1 MINCENFFM
10 SWLSK
15 YKFLFFLILFLT
27 FFKNVNAQVTTEKL
41 KNLWGKVTE
50 STTEILDLSLESFSN
65 FREGVSEAVDA
76 ELELLKTKKN
86 QDKPLEL
93 QDKVDTLRIYVED
106 VINLKEEEREAS
118 SFTIIGK
125 SKKDYRIKIDEVLS
139 EIEIILFD
147 GQIVNYSE
155 KIRKIR
161 EKIVS
166 LEAQKVMLNE
176 DLIFASDKKK
186 FLGSSKDEIRNEL
199 IEIDR
204 VIKNSYI
211 LIDELEYD
219 LKKKLNSLGINVTR
233 EQIRV
238 MTTRVDGDELAKSFA
253 IFDVTKQISSTLGE
267 LVKKNSFS
275 ASTTVKYYGTYVIL
289 TEILAFSQREY
300 IRKINEVYRPAI
312 QKIEGDVNDSIDF
325 AKKSI
330 KSSKSDNNKNI
341 LKENIKS
348 NKFTLKV
355 LNQYDEI
362 LEIQKKSLEKASEI
376 TKEQITVAYSTYDTA
391 ANSANLVSLID
402 ETENSFNKI
411 LDMQLPEIIPFENTE
426 LEIKFQEVSG
436 QIISEIQ

>member
-1 MINCENFFM
+1 MKLFV
-10 SWLSK
+10 K
-15 YKFLFFLILFLT
+15 YKFLVFLILFLVFT
-27 FFKNVNAQVTTEKL
+27 KNVNAQDTTEKL
-41 KNLWGKVTE
+41 KNLWGKITE

-65 FREGVSEAVDA
+65 FREGVSEVVDA
-76 ELELLKTKKN
+76 ELELLKNKKDK
-86 QDKPLEL
+86 DKPLEL
-93 QDKVDTLRIYVED
+93 QDKVDTLRIYIED

-139 EIEIILFD
+139 EIEIVLFD

-166 LEAQKVMLNE
+166 LETQKAILNE

-199 IEIDR
+199 IKIDR

-219 LKKKLNSLGINVTR
+219 LKKKLYSLGINVTR

-300 IRKINEVYRPAI
+300 IRKIEEFYRPAI
-312 QKIEGDVNDSIDF
+312 KKIEEDVNDSIDF

-330 KSSKSDNNKNI
+330 KSSKSENNKNI
-341 LKENIKS
+341 LNENIQS

-362 LEIQKKSLEKASEI
+362 LEIQKKSLEKALEI

-391 ANSANLVSLID
+391 ANSANLISLIN
-402 ETENSFNKI
+402 ETEDSFSKI

-426 LEIKFQEVSG
+426 LEMKFQEVSG

>member
-1 MINCENFFM
+1 MNL
-10 SWLSK
+10 LSK
-15 YKFLFFLILFLT
+15 YKYLVSLILFL
-27 FFKNVNAQVTTEKL
+27 FMVSFNNVNAQDTTDKL

-50 STTEILDLSLESFSN
+50 NTSDILDWSLESFSN

-76 ELELLKTKKN
+76 ELEFLKGKKTN
-86 QDKPLEL
+86 DTPLEL
-93 QDKVDTLRIYVED
+93 QDKVDTLKIYVEK
-106 VINLKEEEREAS
+106 ITNLKKKENDAS

-147 GQIVNYSE
+147 GQVVNYSE
-155 KIRKIR
+155 KIRKVR

-166 LEAQKVMLNE
+166 LETQKVILNE
-176 DLIFASDKKK
+176 DLVFASDKKK

-199 IEIDR
+199 KEIDR
-204 VIKNSYI
+204 VINNSYI

-219 LKKKLNSLGINVTR
+219 LKKKLSFLGIEVTR

-253 IFDVTKQISSTLGE
+253 IFDVTRQISTTLGE
-267 LVKKNSFS
+267 LVKKNTFS
-275 ASTTVKYYGTYVIL
+275 AATTVKYYGTYVIL

-300 IRKINEVYRPAI
+300 IRKIEEVYRPAI
-312 QKIEGDVNDSIDF
+312 KKIEDDVDGSIDF
-325 AKKSI
+325 AEKSI
-330 KSSKSDNNKNI
+330 KSAKSDSNKNI
-341 LKENIKS
+341 LRENIKS

-355 LNQYDEI
+355 LKLYDKI
-362 LEIQKKSLEKASEI
+362 LEKQKKSLERASEI

-391 ANSANLVSLID
+391 ANSANLVSLIN
-402 ETENSFNKI
+402 ETEDSFNKI

-426 LEIKFQEVSG
+426 LEMKFQEVSG
-436 QIISEIQ
+436 QILSETQ

>member
-1 MINCENFFM
+1 M
-10 SWLSK
+10 SLLVK
-15 YKFLFFLILFLT
+15 FKFLVFLILFLT
-27 FFKNVNAQVTTEKL
+27 FFKNVNAQDTTEKL

-65 FREGVSEAVDA
+65 FREGVSEVIDA

-86 QDKPLEL
+86 EDESLEL

-106 VINLKEEEREAS
+106 VINLKEEEKEAS

-139 EIEIILFD
+139 EIEIVLFD

-161 EKIVS
+161 KKIIS
-166 LEAQKVMLNE
+166 LESQKVILNE

-219 LKKKLNSLGINVTR
+219 LKKKLYSLGVNVTR

-312 QKIEGDVNDSIDF
+312 KKIEEDVNDSIDF

-341 LKENIKS
+341 LKENIQS

-355 LNQYDEI
+355 LNQYDGI
-362 LEIQKKSLEKASEI
+362 LEIQKKSLEKALEI
-376 TKEQITVAYSTYDTA
+376 TKEQISVAYSTYDTA
-391 ANSANLVSLID
+391 ANSANLLGLIN

-426 LEIKFQEVSG
+426 LEMKFQEVSS

>member
-1 MINCENFFM
+1 MNL
-10 SWLSK
+10 LSK
-15 YKFLFFLILFLT
+15 YKYLVSLILFL
-27 FFKNVNAQVTTEKL
+27 FMVSFNNVNAQDTTDKL

-50 STTEILDLSLESFSN
+50 NTSDILDWSLESFSN
-65 FREGVSEAVDA
+65 FREGVSEVVDA
-76 ELELLKTKKN
+76 ELEFLKSKKTN
-86 QDKPLEL
+86 DTPLEL
-93 QDKVDTLRIYVED
+93 QDKVDTLKIYVEK
-106 VINLKEEEREAS
+106 ITNLKKKENDAS

-147 GQIVNYSE
+147 GQVVNYSE
-155 KIRKIR
+155 KIRKVR

-166 LEAQKVMLNE
+166 LESQKVILNE
-176 DLIFASDKKK
+176 DLVFASDKKK

-199 IEIDR
+199 NEIDR
-204 VIKNSYI
+204 VINNSYI

-219 LKKKLNSLGINVTR
+219 LKKKLSFLGIEVTR

-253 IFDVTKQISSTLGE
+253 IFDVTRQISTTLGE
-267 LVKKNSFS
+267 LVKKNTFS

-300 IRKINEVYRPAI
+300 IRKIEEVYRPAI
-312 QKIEGDVNDSIDF
+312 KKIEDDVDGSIDF
-325 AKKSI
+325 AEKSI
-330 KSSKSDNNKNI
+330 KSAKSDSNKNI
-341 LKENIKS
+341 LRENIKS

-355 LNQYDEI
+355 LKLYDKI
-362 LEIQKKSLEKASEI
+362 LEKQKKSLERASEI

-391 ANSANLVSLID
+391 ANSANLVSLIN
-402 ETENSFNKI
+402 ETEDSFNKI
-411 LDMQLPEIIPFENTE
+411 LEMQLPEIIPFENTE
-426 LEIKFQEVSG
+426 LEMKFQEVSG

>member
-1 MINCENFFM
+1 MVSFN
-10 SWLSK
+10 
-15 YKFLFFLILFLT
+15 
-27 FFKNVNAQVTTEKL
+27 NVNAQDTTDKL

-50 STTEILDLSLESFSN
+50 NTSDILDWSLESFSN

-76 ELELLKTKKN
+76 ELEFLKGKKTN
-86 QDKPLEL
+86 DTPLEL
-93 QDKVDTLRIYVED
+93 QDKVDTLKIYVEK
-106 VINLKEEEREAS
+106 ITNLKKKENDAS

-147 GQIVNYSE
+147 GQVVNYSE
-155 KIRKIR
+155 KIRKVR

-166 LEAQKVMLNE
+166 LETQKVILNE
-176 DLIFASDKKK
+176 DLVFASDKKK

-199 IEIDR
+199 KEIDR
-204 VIKNSYI
+204 VINNLYI

-219 LKKKLNSLGINVTR
+219 LKKKLSFLGIEVTR

-253 IFDVTKQISSTLGE
+253 IFDVTRQISTTLGE
-267 LVKKNSFS
+267 LVKKNTFS

-300 IRKINEVYRPAI
+300 IRKIEEVYRPAI
-312 QKIEGDVNDSIDF
+312 KKIEDDVDGSIDF
-325 AKKSI
+325 AEKSI
-330 KSSKSDNNKNI
+330 KSAKSDSNKNI
-341 LKENIKS
+341 LRENIKS

-355 LNQYDEI
+355 LKLYDKI
-362 LEIQKKSLEKASEI
+362 LEKQKKSLERASEI

-391 ANSANLVSLID
+391 ANSANLVSLIN
-402 ETENSFNKI
+402 ETEDSFNKI

-426 LEIKFQEVSG
+426 LEMKFQEVSG
-436 QIISEIQ
+436 QILSETQ

>member
-1 MINCENFFM
+1 M
-10 SWLSK
+10 SLLLK

-27 FFKNVNAQVTTEKL
+27 FFKNVNAQITTEKL

-65 FREGVSEAVDA
+65 FREDVGEVVDA

-139 EIEIILFD
+139 EIETVLFD

-426 LEIKFQEVSG
+426 LEMKFQEVSG

>member
-1 MINCENFFM
+1 MVSFN
-10 SWLSK
+10 
-15 YKFLFFLILFLT
+15 
-27 FFKNVNAQVTTEKL
+27 NVNAQDTTDKL

-50 STTEILDLSLESFSN
+50 NTSDILDWSLESFSN

-76 ELELLKTKKN
+76 ELEFLKGKKTN
-86 QDKPLEL
+86 DTPLEL
-93 QDKVDTLRIYVED
+93 QDKVDTLKIYVEK
-106 VINLKEEEREAS
+106 ITNLKKKENDAS

-147 GQIVNYSE
+147 GQVVNYSE
-155 KIRKIR
+155 KIRKVR

-166 LEAQKVMLNE
+166 LETQKVILNE
-176 DLIFASDKKK
+176 DLVFASDKKK

-199 IEIDR
+199 KEIDR
-204 VIKNSYI
+204 VINNSYI

-219 LKKKLNSLGINVTR
+219 LKKKLSFLGIEVTR

-253 IFDVTKQISSTLGE
+253 IFDVTRQISTTLGE
-267 LVKKNSFS
+267 LVKKNTFS

-300 IRKINEVYRPAI
+300 IRKIEEVYRPAI
-312 QKIEGDVNDSIDF
+312 KKIEDDVDGSIDF
-325 AKKSI
+325 AEKSI
-330 KSSKSDNNKNI
+330 KSAKSDSNKNI
-341 LKENIKS
+341 LRENIKS

-355 LNQYDEI
+355 LKQYDKI
-362 LEIQKKSLEKASEI
+362 LEKQKKSLERASEI

-391 ANSANLVSLID
+391 ANSANLVSLIN
-402 ETENSFNKI
+402 ETEDSFNKI
-411 LDMQLPEIIPFENTE
+411 LEMQLPEIIPFENTE
-426 LEIKFQEVSG
+426 LEMKFQEVSG

>member
-1 MINCENFFM
+1 MNL
-10 SWLSK
+10 LSK
-15 YKFLFFLILFLT
+15 YKYLVSLILFL
-27 FFKNVNAQVTTEKL
+27 FMVSFNNVNAQDTTDKL

-50 STTEILDLSLESFSN
+50 NTSDILDWSLESFSN

-76 ELELLKTKKN
+76 ELEFLKGKKTN
-86 QDKPLEL
+86 DTPLEL
-93 QDKVDTLRIYVED
+93 QDKVDTLKIYVEK
-106 VINLKEEEREAS
+106 ITNLKKKENDAS

-147 GQIVNYSE
+147 GQVVNYSE
-155 KIRKIR
+155 KIRKVR

-166 LEAQKVMLNE
+166 LESQKVILNE
-176 DLIFASDKKK
+176 DLVFASDKKK

-199 IEIDR
+199 NEIDR
-204 VIKNSYI
+204 VINNSYI

-219 LKKKLNSLGINVTR
+219 LKKKLSFLGIEVTR

-253 IFDVTKQISSTLGE
+253 IFDVTRQISTTLGE
-267 LVKKNSFS
+267 LVKKNTFS

-300 IRKINEVYRPAI
+300 IRKIEEVYRPAI
-312 QKIEGDVNDSIDF
+312 KKIEDDVDGSIDF
-325 AKKSI
+325 AEKSI
-330 KSSKSDNNKNI
+330 KSAKSDSNKNI
-341 LKENIKS
+341 LRENIKS

-355 LNQYDEI
+355 LKLYDKI
-362 LEIQKKSLEKASEI
+362 LEKQKKSLERASEI

-391 ANSANLVSLID
+391 ANSANLVSLIN
-402 ETENSFNKI
+402 ETEDSFNKI
-411 LDMQLPEIIPFENTE
+411 LEMQLPEIIPFENTE
-426 LEIKFQEVSG
+426 LEMKFQEVSG

>member
-1 MINCENFFM
+1 MNL
-10 SWLSK
+10 LSK
-15 YKFLFFLILFLT
+15 YKYLVSLILFL
-27 FFKNVNAQVTTEKL
+27 FMVSFNNVNAQDTTDKL

-50 STTEILDLSLESFSN
+50 NTSDILDWSLESFSN

-76 ELELLKTKKN
+76 ELEFLKGKKTN
-86 QDKPLEL
+86 DTPLEL
-93 QDKVDTLRIYVED
+93 QDKVDTLKIYVEK
-106 VINLKEEEREAS
+106 ITNLKKKENDAS

-147 GQIVNYSE
+147 GQVVNYSE
-155 KIRKIR
+155 KIRKVR

-166 LEAQKVMLNE
+166 LETQKVILNE
-176 DLIFASDKKK
+176 DLVFASDKKK

-199 IEIDR
+199 NEIDR
-204 VIKNSYI
+204 VINNSYI

-219 LKKKLNSLGINVTR
+219 LKKKLSFLGIEVTR

-253 IFDVTKQISSTLGE
+253 IFDVTRQISTTLGE
-267 LVKKNSFS
+267 LVKKNTFS

-300 IRKINEVYRPAI
+300 IRKIEEVYRPAI
-312 QKIEGDVNDSIDF
+312 KKIEDDVDGSIDF
-325 AKKSI
+325 AEKSI
-330 KSSKSDNNKNI
+330 KSAKSDSNKNI
-341 LKENIKS
+341 LRENIKS

-355 LNQYDEI
+355 LKLYDKI
-362 LEIQKKSLEKASEI
+362 LEKQKKSLERASEI

-391 ANSANLVSLID
+391 ANSANLVSLIN
-402 ETENSFNKI
+402 ETEDSFNKI
-411 LDMQLPEIIPFENTE
+411 LEMQLPEIIPFENTE
-426 LEIKFQEVSG
+426 LEMKFQEVSG

>member
-1 MINCENFFM
+1 M
-10 SWLSK
+10 SK
-15 YKFLFFLILFLT
+15 YKSLVSLILFLLVVP
-27 FFKNVNAQVTTEKL
+27 FNNVNAQDTTDKL
-41 KNLWGKVTE
+41 KNLWGKVFE
-50 STTEILDLSLESFSN
+50 NSSDILDWSLDSLSN
-65 FREGVSEAVDA
+65 FTERVGEAVDA
-76 ELELLKTKKN
+76 ELEFLKSKKTN
-86 QDKPLEL
+86 DKPLEL
-93 QDKVDTLRIYVED
+93 QDKVDALKIYVEK
-106 VINLKEEEREAS
+106 ITNLKKKEKKAS

-147 GQIVNYSE
+147 GQVVNYSE
-155 KIRKIR
+155 KIRKVR

-166 LEAQKVMLNE
+166 LESQKVILNE
-176 DLIFASDKKK
+176 DLVFASDKKK

-204 VIKNSYI
+204 VINNAYI

-219 LKKKLNSLGINVTR
+219 LKKKLSLLGIEVTR

-253 IFDVTKQISSTLGE
+253 IFDVTRQISTTLGE
-267 LVKKNSFS
+267 LLKKNLFS

-300 IRKINEVYRPAI
+300 IRKIEEVYRPAI
-312 QKIEGDVNDSIDF
+312 KKIEDDVHGSIDF
-325 AKKSI
+325 AEKSI
-330 KSSKSDNNKNI
+330 KSAKSDNNKNI
-341 LKENIKS
+341 LRENIKS

-355 LNQYDEI
+355 LKQYDKI
-362 LEIQKKSLEKASEI
+362 LEMQKESLEKASEI

-391 ANSANLVSLID
+391 ANSANLVSLIN
-402 ETENSFNKI
+402 ETEDSFNKI

-426 LEIKFQEVSG
+426 LEMKFQEVSG
-436 QIISEIQ
+436 QILSEIQ

>member
-1 MINCENFFM
+1 MKLFV
-10 SWLSK
+10 K
-15 YKFLFFLILFLT
+15 YKSLVFLILFLVFT
-27 FFKNVNAQVTTEKL
+27 KNVNAQDTTEKL
-41 KNLWGKVTE
+41 KNLWGKITE

-65 FREGVSEAVDA
+65 FRKGVSEVVDA
-76 ELELLKTKKN
+76 ELELLKNKKDK
-86 QDKPLEL
+86 DKPLEL
-93 QDKVDTLRIYVED
+93 QDKVDTLRIYIDD
-106 VINLKEEEREAS
+106 VIDLKEEEREAS

-139 EIEIILFD
+139 EIELVLFD
-147 GQIVNYSE
+147 GQIVNYSG

-166 LEAQKVMLNE
+166 LESQKVILNE

-186 FLGSSKDEIRNEL
+186 LLGSSKDEIRDEL

-219 LKKKLNSLGINVTR
+219 LKKKLHSLGINVTR

-300 IRKINEVYRPAI
+300 IRKIEEVYRPAI
-312 QKIEGDVNDSIDF
+312 KKIEEDVNDSIDF

-341 LKENIKS
+341 LNENIQS

-362 LEIQKKSLEKASEI
+362 LEIQKKSLEKALEI

-391 ANSANLVSLID
+391 ANSANLISLIN
-402 ETENSFNKI
+402 ETEDSFSKI

-426 LEIKFQEVSG
+426 LEMKFQEVSG

>member
-1 MINCENFFM
+1 MNL
-10 SWLSK
+10 LSK
-15 YKFLFFLILFLT
+15 YKYLLSLILI
-27 FFKNVNAQVTTEKL
+27 FFIVSLNNVNAEGTTEKL
-41 KNLWGKVTE
+41 KNLWEKVTE
-50 STTEILDLSLESFSN
+50 NTGDILDLSLESLSN
-65 FREGVSEAVDA
+65 FTKDVGKAIDA
-76 ELELLKTKKN
+76 ELELLRSKKDN
-86 QDKPLEL
+86 DQPLEL
-93 QDKVDTLRIYVED
+93 QDKVDNIRIYVEKITD
-106 VINLKEEEREAS
+106 LKKKEKDAS
-118 SFTIIGK
+118 SFKIIGK

-147 GQIVNYSE
+147 GQVVNYSE
-155 KIRKIR
+155 KIRKVR

-166 LEAQKVMLNE
+166 LEAQKVILNE
-176 DLIFASDKKK
+176 DLIFSSDKKK
-186 FLGSSKDEIRNEL
+186 LLGSSKDEIKKEL
-199 IEIDR
+199 KEIDR

-219 LKKKLNSLGINVTR
+219 LKKKLSVLGIKVTR

-253 IFDVTKQISSTLGE
+253 IFDVTRQISTTLGE

-300 IRKINEVYRPAI
+300 IRKIEEVYRPAI
-312 QKIEGDVNDSIDF
+312 IKIEDDVDSSIDF

-330 KSSKSDNNKNI
+330 KAAKSDSNKNI
-341 LKENIKS
+341 LRENIKS

-355 LNQYDEI
+355 LKQYDEI
-362 LEIQKKSLEKASEI
+362 LKKQKESLEKASEI

-391 ANSANLVSLID
+391 ANSANLVSLIN
-402 ETENSFNKI
+402 ETEDSFSKI

-426 LEIKFQEVSG
+426 LEMKFQEISG

>member
-1 MINCENFFM
+1 MVSFN
-10 SWLSK
+10 
-15 YKFLFFLILFLT
+15 
-27 FFKNVNAQVTTEKL
+27 NVNAQDTTDKL

-50 STTEILDLSLESFSN
+50 NTSDILDWSLESFSN

-76 ELELLKTKKN
+76 ELEFLKGKKTN
-86 QDKPLEL
+86 DTPLEL
-93 QDKVDTLRIYVED
+93 QDKVDTLKIYVEK
-106 VINLKEEEREAS
+106 ITNLKKKENDAS

-147 GQIVNYSE
+147 GQVVNYSE
-155 KIRKIR
+155 KIRKVR

-166 LEAQKVMLNE
+166 LETQKVILNE
-176 DLIFASDKKK
+176 DLVFASDKKK

-199 IEIDR
+199 KEIDR
-204 VIKNSYI
+204 VINNSYI

-219 LKKKLNSLGINVTR
+219 LKKKLSFLGIEVTR

-253 IFDVTKQISSTLGE
+253 IFDVTRQISTTLGE
-267 LVKKNSFS
+267 LVKKNTFS

-300 IRKINEVYRPAI
+300 IRKIEEVYRPAI
-312 QKIEGDVNDSIDF
+312 KKIEDDVDGSIDF
-325 AKKSI
+325 AEKSI
-330 KSSKSDNNKNI
+330 KSAKSDSNKNI
-341 LKENIKS
+341 LRENIKS

-355 LNQYDEI
+355 LKQYDKI
-362 LEIQKKSLEKASEI
+362 LEKQKKSLERASEI

-391 ANSANLVSLID
+391 ANSANLVSLIN
-402 ETENSFNKI
+402 ETEDSFNKI
-411 LDMQLPEIIPFENTE
+411 LEMQLPEIIPFENTE
-426 LEIKFQEVSG
+426 LEMKFQEVSG
-436 QIISEIQ
+436 QILSEIQ